1 VTVAI
6 SVHNLTKKFKSFT
19 AVDALSFEVTKNH
32 VVGFLGPNGSGKTT
46 TLRMLVGLSKPTAGS
61 IAISDTPVVFGSVKS
76 NMEVGYL
83 PELPSFYPW
92 MSGREYMEFIAD
104 IFEIPRKKKEKLI
117 EQLLNV
123 VGLTDYQDNR
133 ISTYSG
139 GMKQRLG
146 IAQALINDPE
156 VIILDEPVSALDPL
170 GRKEVLKVIEK
181 LKSNRTILFS
191 THILSDVDRI
201 CDDVVIINH
210 GKLVV
215 AKPLAELKADYATP
229 ILEVKFVSD
238 ASEVAKSM
246 SHEKWVKR
254 IEQSG
259 NTLKIWLNNESAIKE
274 NLPFDYLARKGLGV
288 LKYGLRLPETED
300 LFVELLGGDGE

>member
-1 VTVAI
+1 MSAI
-6 SVHNLTKKFKSFT
+6 SVKNLTKSFKSFT
-19 AVDALSFEVTKNH
+19 AVDKLSFEVTKNH

-46 TLRMLVGLSKPTAGS
+46 TLRMLVGLSKQTDGDM
-61 IAISDTPVVFGSVKS
+61 AISGIPVIFGSDKS
-76 NMEVGYL
+76 NVNVGYL
-83 PELPSFYPW
+83 PELPSFYSW
-92 MSGREYMEFIAD
+92 MSGREYLEFIAD
-104 IFEIPRKKKEKLI
+104 IFSLPLKKKTKLI
-117 EQLLNV
+117 KQLLETVDLIESQN
-123 VGLTDYQDNR
+123 NK

-156 VIILDEPVSALDPL
+156 VIILDEPVSSLDPL

-215 AKPLAELKADYATP
+215 SKPLAQLKAEYATP
-229 ILEVKFVSD
+229 ILDIEFVSD
-238 ASEVAKSM
+238 ASKIAKLVAN
-246 SHEKWVKR
+246 EEWVKR
-254 IEQSG
+254 LEQNGSS
-259 NTLKIWLNNESAIKE
+259 LKIWLNDDKVVKDNV
-274 NLPFDYLARKGLGV
+274 PFEYFAKTGLGI
-288 LKYGLRLPETED
+288 LQYGLRLPETED
-300 LFVELLGGDGE
+300 LFIELLGENNE

>member
-1 VTVAI
+1 MTPAI
-6 SVHNLTKKFKSFT
+6 SVKNLTKKFKSFT
-19 AVDALSFEVTKNH
+19 AVDELSFDVAKNH

-46 TLRMLVGLSKPTAGS
+46 TLRMLVGLSKTTAGS
-61 IAISDTPVVFGSVKS
+61 VTISDIPVLFGSPVS
-76 NMEVGYL
+76 NIKVGYL
-83 PELPSFYPW
+83 PELPSFYSW
-92 MSGREYMEFIAD
+92 MSGREYLEFIAD
-104 IFEIPRKKKEKLI
+104 IFEIPPKAKAKHVK
-117 EQLLNV
+117 QLLEIV
-123 VGLTDYQDNR
+123 DLTEAQNNR

-210 GKLVV
+210 GRLVV
-215 AKPLAELKADYATP
+215 SKPLAELKAQYATP
-229 ILEVKFVSD
+229 ILDIEFVSD
-238 ASEVAKSM
+238 ASDIASSVSN
-246 SHEKWVKR
+246 EKWVKKL
-254 IEQSG
+254 EQNGSS
-259 NTLKIWLNNESAIKE
+259 LRLWLNDESAVKS
-274 NLPFDYLARKGLGV
+274 NLAFEYFAKRGLGI
-288 LKYGLRLPETED
+288 LQYGLRLPETED
-300 LFVELLGGDGE
+300 LFVELLGEDDE